1 MWVFVLFLAVPL
13 IEIGL
18 FVTVGGWLTLWP
30 TLAIVVGTGI
40 LGVAILRL
48 QGLRAMT
55 EMQTAMKSMQSPIS
69 PMGHNA
75 MIMAAGIFFILPGF
89 FTDTIGFLLLIRPLR
104 QWVISHLVGR
114 MQVFYATRRAED
126 WRSGPSE
133 RFNDE
138 AIDAEYSEV
147 EPERPSL
154 RRDSKWTQD

>member
-30 TLAIVVGTGI
+30 TLAIVIGTGF
-40 LGVAILRL
+40 LGVTILRL
-48 QGLRAMT
+48 QGLRAIAD
-55 EMQTAMKSMQSPIS
+55 MQTALQSMQNPVS
-69 PMGHNA
+69 PMAHNA
-75 MIMAAGIFFILPGF
+75 VIMAAGVLLILPGF
-89 FTDTIGFLLLIRPLR
+89 FTDTVGLLLLIRPLR
-104 QWVISHLVGR
+104 QWVINRLVGK
-114 MQVFYATRRAED
+114 MQDYSAAGRAQD
-126 WRSGPSE
+126 WRSGPDARYNE
-133 RFNDE
+133 E